1 MDLDLPG
8 NVQLL
13 AVVLDDPLQVSRW
26 TALQRELTHDEV
38 LTDSLIN
45 SEIQLVKLYLKVQI
59 NSCTLWVIH
68 SVVIFRRAFM
78 TCANG
83 HWDDTAAT
91 VQLGNRNFRKK
102 SKRNKTS
109 RLSGRPTVYI
119 SRLQPSLQVLCPN
132 VLEVPEERLY
142 GVPCDHGRHL

>member
-26 TALQRELTHDEV
+26 TALQRELSHDEV

-78 TCANG
+78 TCACANG

-91 VQLGNRNFRKK
+91 VTGTSERNQNEIR
-102 SKRNKTS
+102 
-109 RLSGRPTVYI
+109 
-119 SRLQPSLQVLCPN
+119 
-132 VLEVPEERLY
+132 
-142 GVPCDHGRHL
+142 HGD